1 MSNAITIGSDYYR
14 VGLGREENQEVI
26 FLRYSSSKSLI
37 EEREGCKE
45 DSWRTANEAGGNPRG
60 QAKL

>member
-1 MSNAITIGSDYYR
+1 M
-14 VGLGREENQEVI
+14 GLGREENQEVI